1 MVELRQAVNDWLTVR
16 EGPAYKPPRGGGL
29 LRVQR
34 RRSHCTIP
42 ASDVSRSDAT
52 RSETD
57 GRPSSRPAR
66 VSRLILA
73 LSCDRPLETPRALE
87 LTGAAEAWLG
97 RAPPEAPSGVVRLS
111 VPDDRMSA
119 LHARLRRVL
128 GRWVVEDAGSKN
140 GLRVQ
145 GSPQRRAVLNPG
157 DVIECGQTFL
167 VFDEHPAM
175 GESPT
180 LPPGAAELG
189 CQSFHPDLLAAWSAL
204 ARVAPTRVLVM
215 LQGETGTGK
224 ELAARALHVWSGR
237 AGPFVA
243 VNCGALPEQLAESEL
258 FGVRRG
264 AFTGAVEDR
273 PGLLRASSGGTM
285 LLDEV
290 GELPTG
296 LQVKLLRVLQE
307 NEVQPVG
314 AAQPIRVDLRVVTA
328 THRDLAALVEEG
340 AFRSDLLAR
349 LTGLEVELPPLRRSP
364 CRPGPAHPRA
374 AASGRRAP
382 GLRIARD
389 AARALFRWSWPHNV
403 RELEKALALGVALAA
418 EARIDLAH
426 LPEGVR
432 TAPEPLPDPMAGV
445 AARPLSEADVTRRTE
460 LIELLRTHHGNVS
473 AVARQ
478 MGVARHADPA
488 VVPAVPPGP
497 GELPRRL
504 REPNREASRGRPDLA
519 ECSPL
524 TRP

>member
-1 MVELRQAVNDWLTVR
+1 M
-16 EGPAYKPPRGGGL
+16 
-29 LRVQR
+29 
-34 RRSHCTIP
+34 
-42 ASDVSRSDAT
+42 SRSNAT

-66 VSRLILA
+66 IAQLVVA
-73 LSCDRPLETPRALE
+73 LTCDRPLEPARAIE
-87 LTGAAEAWLG
+87 LAGVSEIWLG
-97 RAPPEAPSGVVRLS
+97 RAPPEAPPGVLRLS
-111 VPDDRMSA
+111 FPDERMSA

-140 GLRVQ
+140 GVRVQ
-145 GSPQRRAVLNPG
+145 GTAQLRAVLNPG
-157 DVIECGQTFL
+157 DSIECGQTFL
-167 VFDEHPAM
+167 VFDEHDRGEPSPPA
-175 GESPT
+175 

-204 ARVAPTRVLVM
+204 ARVAPTRVPVM

-273 PGLLRASSGGTM
+273 PGLVRASSGGTL

-290 GELPTG
+290 GELPAG

-314 AAQPIRVDLRVVTA
+314 AAQPVRVDLRVVTA
-328 THRDLAALVEEG
+328 THRDLASLVEEG
-340 AFRSDLLAR
+340 TFRSDLFAR
-349 LTGLEVELPPLRRSP
+349 LTGFEVELPPLRDRRSDLGLLVP
-364 CRPGPAHPRA
+364 TLL
-374 AASGRRAP
+374 RRAGAP
-382 GLRIARD
+382 AGIRFSRE
-389 AARALFRWSWPHNV
+389 AARALFRWTWPHNV

-418 EARIDLAH
+418 DGRIELAH
-426 LPEGVR
+426 LPEPVR
-432 TAPEPLPDPMAGV
+432 SAPELRPDPMAGRT
-445 AARPLSEADVTRRTE
+445 ARPLSEADVTRRTE
-460 LIELLRTHHGNVS
+460 LIELLRAHHGNVS

-478 MGVARHADPA
+478 MGVARMQVQRWCRRFHLDPA
-488 VVPAVPPGP
+488 SFRA
-497 GELPRRL
+497 
-504 REPNREASRGRPDLA
+504 A
-519 ECSPL
+519 
-524 TRP
+524 

>member
-1 MVELRQAVNDWLTVR
+1 M
-16 EGPAYKPPRGGGL
+16 
-29 LRVQR
+29 
-34 RRSHCTIP
+34 
-42 ASDVSRSDAT
+42 SRSDAT

-57 GRPSSRPAR
+57 GRPSSGPAR
-66 VSRLILA
+66 VSRLVVA
-73 LSCDRPLETPRALE
+73 LSGDRPLEAPRAIG

-97 RAPPEAPSGVVRLS
+97 RAPPEAPPGVVRLS
-111 VPDDRMSA
+111 VPDERMSA

-140 GLRVQ
+140 GVRVQ
-145 GSPQRRAVLNPG
+145 GRPQRRAVLNSG

-167 VFDEHPAM
+167 VFDEHPVPSEITA
-175 GESPT
+175 
-180 LPPGAAELG
+180 LPADAAELG

-204 ARVAPTRVLVM
+204 ARVAPTRVPVM

-237 AGPFVA
+237 GGPFVA

-273 PGLLRASSGGTM
+273 PGLLRSSSGGTL

-314 AAQPIRVDLRVVTA
+314 AAQPVRVDLRVVTA
-328 THRDLAALVEEG
+328 THRDLAALVEAG
-340 AFRSDLLAR
+340 AFRADLFAR
-349 LTGLEVELPPLRRSP
+349 LTGLEVELPPLRD
-364 CRPGPAHPRA
+364 
-374 AASGRRAP
+374 RRADLGLLIP
-382 GLRIARD
+382 VLLRRAGGGVGLRISRE
-389 AARALFRWSWPHNV
+389 AARALFRWSWPHKV
-403 RELEKALALGVALAA
+403 RELEKALALGVALAG
-418 EARIDLAH
+418 EGRVELAH

-432 TAPEPLPDPMAGV
+432 TAPEPQADPLAGV
-445 AARPLSEADVTRRTE
+445 AARPLSEADVTRRAE
-460 LIELLRTHHGNVS
+460 LIEFLRAHRGNVS

-478 MGVARHADPA
+478 MGVARMQIQRWCRRFHLDPA
-488 VVPAVPPGP
+488 SFRA
-497 GELPRRL
+497 
-504 REPNREASRGRPDLA
+504 A
-519 ECSPL
+519 
-524 TRP
+524 